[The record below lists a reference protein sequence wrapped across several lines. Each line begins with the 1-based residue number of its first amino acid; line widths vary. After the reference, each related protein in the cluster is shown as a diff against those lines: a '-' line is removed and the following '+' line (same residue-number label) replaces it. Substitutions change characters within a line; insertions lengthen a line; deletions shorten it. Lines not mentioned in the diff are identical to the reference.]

1 MVDWLY
7 PGKPTSASFPES
19 SEDSYPHIKPGT
31 VALDVG
37 CAMGFFSL
45 DMAKM
50 VGPEGKVVCVD
61 LQPKMIKALVRRA
74 TKAGLIDRIDHR
86 VCDRN
91 GLGLEDLGGTV
102 DFALAFALVHE
113 MPDVEVF
120 FQQIHAALRPGGTCL
135 VAEPK
140 GHVSEKQ
147 FEETLTAAK
156 KTGLEL
162 GERPADQKESRR
174 SAQPLNIFWSRT
186 RMLPSS
192 ENWMPD
198 RRT

>member
-1 MVDWLY
+1 MAEHVCPWWIGYILVSPLRRLSQNPRKILTPY
-7 PGKPTSASFPES
+7 
-19 SEDSYPHIKPGT
+19 IKPGT
-31 VALDVG
+31 VVLDVG

-61 LQPKMIKALVRRA
+61 LQAKMIKALVRRA

-91 GLGLEDLGGTV
+91 GLGLEDLEGTV

-120 FQQIHAALRPGGTCL
+120 FQQIHTALRPGGTCL

-140 GHVSEKQ
+140 GHVSEKR

-162 GERPADQKESRR
+162 GERPAIRR
-174 SAQPLNIFWSRT
+174 SHAALLNR
-186 RMLPSS
+186 
-192 ENWMPD
+192 
-198 RRT
+198 

>member
-1 MVDWLY
+1 MADHICPWWIGYILVSPLRRLSQNPRKILD
-7 PGKPTSASFPES
+7 
-19 SEDSYPHIKPGT
+19 PHVKPGM

-45 DMAKM
+45 DMARL

-61 LQPKMIKALVRRA
+61 LQPKMINSLVRRA

-86 VCDRN
+86 VCDKN
-91 GLGLEDLGGTV
+91 GLGIEDLGEKI

-113 MPDVEVF
+113 LPDAEVF

-147 FEETLTAAK
+147 FEETLAVAK
-156 KTGLEL
+156 KTGLEP
-162 GERPADQKESRR
+162 GERPEIGRSR
-174 SAQPLNIFWSRT
+174 AA
-186 RMLPSS
+186 MLH
-192 ENWMPD
+192 
-198 RRT
+198 R